1 MPKQQTNSE
10 WLVRW
15 AARLSPLYTNNLTAA
30 RKQIAWMKER
40 IEDLESGCDSTSDVA
55 VALGETCDTLR
66 EQVKE
71 LTQHSNIHALA
82 IGQTFSKKARDPHS
96 GNIAALSADL
106 LADLEPISCDSC
118 ECSHES
124 GCCSRCCKCSD
135 CVLIRIEPS
144 ADALRIALVSA
155 LSE

>member
-1 MPKQQTNSE
+1 MPKQQTDSE

-40 IEDLESGCDSTSDVA
+40 IADLESGCDSTSDVA

-71 LTQHSNIHALA
+71 LTRHSNIHALA
-82 IGQTFSKKARDPHS
+82 IGQTLSKKEQQR
-96 GNIAALSADL
+96 
-106 LADLEPISCDSC
+106 LASKFLELKLKFEKAGD
-118 ECSHES
+118 EE
-124 GCCSRCCKCSD
+124 
-135 CVLIRIEPS
+135 
-144 ADALRIALVSA
+144 
-155 LSE
+155 